1 MLRSI
6 RLYLLTGENRL
17 NTCASLMLL
26 LVFAVFHWNSDPEA
40 CGGDPI
46 ASARR
51 STPLLLVSIAKPVPV
66 KVQSI
71 QQALE
76 QVEVPELVAD
86 SASPPAPHA
95 APAEPKAHSEEVI
108 PSPAGTVL
116 NGRVALQASH
126 AQLVQGKLL
135 LERTSDYSAQFK
147 RQERIAGSLL
157 DPQAMNL
164 KVRHEPFS
172 LYMKWTEGDKGRQL
186 IYVQGQNENKVL
198 VQIGGMAGR
207 LTGALAMSP
216 DDHRILAESR
226 YPATSAG
233 LLELTKIILTH
244 HETNLER
251 GTGVVSEIRDGESF
265 DNRPCFLTTLV
276 YENPTVNADYYKS
289 LILIDKEL
297 CVPVNVK
304 NFTWIN
310 GQAPATDDEESLI
323 ESYSYT
329 GLRINTQLSDND
341 FEKSK
346 YKMR

>member
-1 MLRSI
+1 MLRSM
-6 RLYLLTGENRL
+6 RFYLLTGENRL
-17 NTCASLMLL
+17 NTYASVMLL
-26 LVFAVFHWNSDPEA
+26 FVFAVFHWNSDPEA
-40 CGGDPI
+40 CGGDPV
-46 ASARR
+46 ASVRR

-66 KVQSI
+66 QAPVI
-71 QQALE
+71 QQALD
-76 QVEVPELVAD
+76 QVEVPALVAD
-86 SASPPAPHA
+86 SASPTAPHA
-95 APAEPKAHSEEVI
+95 APAEPQTPAEEVI
-108 PSPAGTVL
+108 PSPEGTIL
-116 NGRVALQASH
+116 TGRVALQASH
-126 AQLVQGKLL
+126 AQLSQGKLL
-135 LERTSDYSAQFK
+135 LEKTSDYSAQFK
-147 RQERIAGSLL
+147 RQERIGGDLL

-233 LLELTKIILTH
+233 LLELTKIILSH
-244 HETNLER
+244 HEANLQR
-251 GTGVVSEIRDGESF
+251 GTGVISEIRDGESF

-297 CVPVNVK
+297 HVPVNVQ

-310 GQAPATDDEESLI
+310 GQAPATEDEESLI

-329 GLRINTQLSDND
+329 GLQINMQLSDND
-341 FEKSK
+341 FVKSK